1 MEIKCLILSGAFRVR
16 STNLALNHRFI
27 ELDIRLIKK

>member
-1 MEIKCLILSGAFRVR
+1 MEIKSLILSELFRVR

-27 ELDIRLIKK
+27 GLDIRLIKK